1 MTEHLAQDPH
11 ARVLFCSHTRA
22 AAQEAV
28 YRYGDSAYI
37 SRVDI
42 QTLHAVCFKKLNLSR
57 AQVVTEDRLREFG
70 EEFGIDMGASGLG
83 KEFLDVLN
91 FSRARLFLPEEGYEQ
106 STRPGTPSMF
116 MAFWESYKQWKSVYG
131 YQDFNDMLFN
141 GAEQLESSD
150 FEYSKLVVDEGQD
163 LTALHW
169 RVVWRFMKVRPDSQV
184 IVAADDDQA
193 LFAFAG
199 AEALGM
205 RDWARVSGAEIRI
218 LSQSYRIPGPV
229 HKLAQAII
237 ERVLDRVPK
246 EYAPRN
252 CSDGSVAQGEFDVW
266 PHLDHMQISRTRD
279 SLVLYADRFVR
290 SEIEPHLQNEGYSY
304 RALNGFPA
312 PLETRPG
319 RALRVVAQNSSKDIM
334 ENEDLR
340 DTIRAGLSSAGMQV
354 WDRIGAYV
362 LVERL
367 RKFDWE
373 MLARTH
379 FSVRY
384 YLSHVD
390 LTLKPNIRISTMHG
404 AKGMEADD
412 VHVVLSLSQRA
423 WEEAAA
429 QPDHIHRLLY
439 TAVTRARENL
449 YLYDGEGGYPL
460 PEAFK

>member
-1 MTEHLAQDPH
+1 M
-11 ARVLFCSHTRA
+11 LFCSHTRA

-28 YRYGDSAYI
+28 NRYGDNNFI

-57 AQVVTEDRLREFG
+57 AQVVTPDRLREFG
-70 EEFGIDMGASGLG
+70 DEFGIDMGDQGLG
-83 KEFLDVLN
+83 REFMDVLN
-91 FSRARLFLPEEGYEQ
+91 FSRAKLLMPEEGYNQ
-106 STRPGTPSMF
+106 SVRPGTPKMF
-116 MAFWESYKQWKSVYG
+116 LAFWESYNQWKSVYG

-141 GAEQLESSD
+141 GAEQLESTD
-150 FEYSKLVVDEGQD
+150 FDYTKLVVDEGQD
-163 LTALHW
+163 LTPLHW
-169 RVVWRFMKVRPDSQV
+169 RVVYRFMKVRPRSQV

-205 RDWARVSGAEIRI
+205 RDWAQVSGAETRV

-229 HKLAQAII
+229 HKLAQAIV
-237 ERVLDRVPK
+237 ERVEDRVPK
-246 EYAPRN
+246 AYAPRKGV
-252 CSDGSVAQGEFDVW
+252 DGQVAGGEYAVW
-266 PHLDHMQISRTRD
+266 PHLDHMAISRTRD

-304 RALNGFPA
+304 RALNGYPA

-319 RALRVVAQNSSKDIM
+319 RALRVVAQYNSQDII
-334 ENEDLR
+334 ENEELR
-340 DTIRAGLSSAGMQV
+340 NTIRAGLSSSGIDV
-354 WDRIGAYV
+354 WDRIGVHVV
-362 LVERL
+362 LERL

-379 FSVRY
+379 STVRY

-390 LTLKPNIRISTMHG
+390 LKLQPNIRISTMHG

-412 VHVVLSLSQRA
+412 VHIVLSLSQRA
-423 WEEAAA
+423 WAEAAA

-449 YLYDGEGGYPL
+449 YLYDGEGGYSL